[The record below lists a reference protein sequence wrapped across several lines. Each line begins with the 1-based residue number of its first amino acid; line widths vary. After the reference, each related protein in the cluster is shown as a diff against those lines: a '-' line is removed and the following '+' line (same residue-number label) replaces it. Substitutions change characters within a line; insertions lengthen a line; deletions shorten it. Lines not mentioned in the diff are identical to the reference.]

1 MRKVIS
7 DLATF
12 EKEFPDLSKSGE
24 RMSAVKTYLEA
35 GGVIKIYD
43 SEKEWPKLAY
53 PSFFV
58 LEKKIKELKQKK
70 GIYEDKLGTW
80 NKQHNAAS
88 QYHKRHQLKKLKE
101 PLYWKH
107 MAKMTFDKNY
117 KKDADSVKLPAH
129 LVGDDK
135 WKPMVKM
142 FVNDLDYRK
151 QLTETVSKSI
161 IYKKNRR
168 VAQYADELK
177 DFRMGVSDKQIKD
190 LTKNIDKLE
199 LIEVA
204 LKELQKW
211 AKE

>member
-7 DLATF
+7 DLDIF
-12 EKEFPDLSKSGE
+12 EKDFPNLPKKGE
-24 RMSAVKTYLEA
+24 RIDALKTYFGV

-43 SEKEWPKLAY
+43 SEKDWPKLAY
-53 PSFFV
+53 PSYFV
-58 LEKKIKELKQKK
+58 LEKKMKELKEKK
-70 GIYEDKLGTW
+70 GIYEKKLSTW
-80 NKQHNAAS
+80 NKQYNSAS
-88 QYHKRHQLKKLKE
+88 QYHKIHQIKKLKE

-107 MAKMTFDKNY
+107 IAKMTLDKDY
-117 KKDADSVKLPAH
+117 KKDANSVKLPVH

-151 QLTETVSKSI
+151 QLAETVEKSI
-161 IYKKNRR
+161 VYKKSKR

-190 LTKNIDKLE
+190 LDKKIAKLDE
-199 LIEVA
+199 LNVA

>member
-7 DLATF
+7 DLGVF
-12 EKEFPDLSKSGE
+12 EKDFPDLPQEGA
-24 RMSAVKTYLEA
+24 RMEAIKTYFSV

-43 SEKEWPKLAY
+43 SEKDWPKLAY

-58 LEKKIKELKQKK
+58 LDKKLKELNQKK
-70 GIYEDKLGTW
+70 GIYEKKLKTW

-107 MAKMTFDKNY
+107 MAKMTLNKDY
-117 KKDADSVKLPAH
+117 KKDANSVKLPAH

-151 QLTETVSKSI
+151 QLSETVSKSI
-161 IYKKNRR
+161 VYRKNKK

-190 LTKNIDKLE
+190 LTKKISKLDM
-199 LIEVA
+199 IEVA
-204 LKELQKW
+204 LRELQKW

>member
-1 MRKVIS
+1 MRKVIADMES
-7 DLATF
+7 F
-12 EKEFPDLSKSGE
+12 EKDFPDLPKQGD
-24 RMSAVKTYLEA
+24 RMNAIKTYFSV

-43 SEKEWPKLAY
+43 SEKDWPKLAY

-58 LEKKIKELKQKK
+58 LEKKLKELKNKK
-70 GIYEDKLGTW
+70 GIYEKKLNTW
-80 NKQHNAAS
+80 NKQHNAAA
-88 QYHKRHQLKKLKE
+88 QYHKRHQVKKLKE

-107 MAKMTFDKNY
+107 MVKMTLDKDY
-117 KKDADSVKLPAH
+117 KKDANSVKLPAH

-151 QLTETVSKSI
+151 QLAETVDKSI
-161 IYKKNRR
+161 VYRKSKR
-168 VAQYADELK
+168 VAEYADELK

-190 LTKNIDKLE
+190 LTKKIGKLE
-199 LIEVA
+199 NIEIA